1 MTSVETPYFPGIR
14 IIDTDAHWSEPH
26 DLWTSRAPAKYKDL
40 VPQMRTVRGRRRW
53 CVNGD
58 IVISGDS
65 AASAITEDGE
75 KIVGLGFL
83 KLDVDKVHAASS
95 QMAPRLEVLDSLGI
109 QAQVLYPNVA
119 GFGNQNFMKV
129 DDYALRRAC
138 VEIYNDAMAELQHE
152 SGDRL
157 LPMILVPWW
166 DIPGSVEEIERC
178 QAMGMR
184 GIVMCSNPQ
193 DSGMPE
199 FNQPDWEPFW
209 ETCEGLNLPI
219 NFHIGASEGDMDWF
233 GQVPYKSWPGE
244 VKITIG
250 GATLFLGNSR
260 WMSNLL
266 FSDVPDRHPNLK
278 FVSVES
284 GVGWIPFLLEALDYQ
299 MGETAPSMVKHL
311 SMKPSEYFRR
321 QFYGTFWFESSYNV
335 GPAINF
341 LGDTQ
346 VMFETD
352 FPHPTCLY
360 PKSIERVKETIG
372 SLSPDVQRKVLQDN
386 AAALYGIDLGPR

>member
-1 MTSVETPYFPGIR
+1 MAIIDTPYFPGIQV
-14 IIDTDAHWSEPH
+14 IDSDAHWSEPH
-26 DLWTSRAPAKYKDL
+26 DLWTSRAPAKYRDL
-40 VPQMRTVRGRRRW
+40 VPQMKTVNGKRRW
-53 CVNGD
+53 YVNGD
-58 IVISGDS
+58 IAIAGET
-65 AASAITEDGE
+65 AASAITENGD
-75 KIVGLGFL
+75 KIVGLDFL

-95 QMAPRLEVLDSLGI
+95 QVKPRLEMLDTLGI
-109 QAQVLYPNVA
+109 KAQILYPNVA
-119 GFGNQNFMKV
+119 GFGNQNFMRV

-138 VEIYNDAMAELQHE
+138 VEIYNDAMAELQAS

-166 DIPGSVEEIERC
+166 DIAGSVEEIQRC

-184 GIVMCSNPQ
+184 GVVMCSNPQ

-199 FNQPDWEPFW
+199 FNQPEWEPFW

-233 GQVPYKSWPGE
+233 GKVPYKSWPGE

-266 FSDVPDRHPNLK
+266 FSDIPDKHPNLK

-299 MGETAPSMVKHL
+299 MGETAPSLVKHL

-335 GPAINF
+335 GPAIDF

-360 PKSIERVKETIG
+360 PKSIERVQKTIG
-372 SLSPDVQRKVLQDN
+372 ALSPDVQRKVLQDN
-386 AAALYGIDLGPR
+386 AASLYGIKLD

>member
-1 MTSVETPYFPGIR
+1 MSRTETAFFPGVQV
-14 IIDTDAHWSEPH
+14 IDADAHWSEPH
-26 DLWTSRAPAKYKDL
+26 DLWTSRAPASYRDR
-40 VPQMRTVRGRRRW
+40 VPQMKVGPGGRRRW
-53 CVNGD
+53 CVEGD
-58 IVISGDS
+58 IVIAGDS
-65 AASAITEDGE
+65 AASAITPEGD

-83 KLDVDKVHAASS
+83 KMDVDMVHAASS
-95 QMAPRLEVLDSLGI
+95 QMQPRVDMLDTLGI
-109 QAQVLYPNVA
+109 KAQVLYPNVA
-119 GFGNQNFMKV
+119 GFGNQNFLKV
-129 DDYALRRAC
+129 TDHGLRQAC
-138 VEIYNDAMAELQHE
+138 VEIYNDAMAELQ
-152 SGDRL
+152 SDSKDRL

-166 DIPGSVEEIERC
+166 DIAASVAEIERC
-178 QAMGMR
+178 QGLGMR
-184 GIVMCSNPQ
+184 GVVMCSNPQ
-193 DSGMPE
+193 DSGTPE

-209 ETCEGLNLPI
+209 EICESLDLPI

-233 GQVPYKSWPGE
+233 GKVPYASWPGE

-266 FSDVPDRHPNLK
+266 FSDVPENHPDLK

-299 MGETAPSMVKHL
+299 MGETAPSLVKHL
-311 SMKPSEYFRR
+311 AMTPSEYFKR

-335 GPAINF
+335 GPAVDY
-341 LGDTQ
+341 LGGSQ

-360 PKSIERVKETIG
+360 PKSIERVQETIG
-372 SLSPDVQRKVLQDN
+372 SLTPEVQKMVLQDN
-386 AAALYGIDLGPR
+386 AAKLYKVQLD